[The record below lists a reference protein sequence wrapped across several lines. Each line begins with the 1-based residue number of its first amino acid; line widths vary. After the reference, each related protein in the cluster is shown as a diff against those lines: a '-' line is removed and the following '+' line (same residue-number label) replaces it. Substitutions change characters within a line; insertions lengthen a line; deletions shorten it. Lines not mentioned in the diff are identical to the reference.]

1 MFEQLGPGLKMGM
14 EIEVWSENECGKYIF
29 WSEIGSGFGELG
41 AHPHQ
46 EFPGVT
52 PPPPQPYHVQQHMR
66 YVMSVRALCVPR
78 FDLKLR
84 PGSHFP
90 PKSWELFM
98 PKIKYSNQN
107 LKVWVLTNKPNQH
120 CV

>member
-52 PPPPQPYHVQQHMR
+52 PPPPTLSCTTAHEVCHVCTCT
-66 YVMSVRALCVPR
+66 VRASV
-78 FDLKLR
+78 
-84 PGSHFP
+84 
-90 PKSWELFM
+90 
-98 PKIKYSNQN
+98 
-107 LKVWVLTNKPNQH
+107 
-120 CV
+120 